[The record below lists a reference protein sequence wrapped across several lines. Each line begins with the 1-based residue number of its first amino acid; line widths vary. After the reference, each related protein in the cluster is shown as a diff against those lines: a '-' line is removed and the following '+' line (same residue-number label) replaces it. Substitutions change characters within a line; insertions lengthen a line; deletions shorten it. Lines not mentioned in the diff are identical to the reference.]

1 MNGSWNMERGR
12 ETFLSL
18 QSIFCFFCSNDPK
31 DQNFKKKMK
40 KAPGDIIILHM
51 CTKNYDHMMYHS

>member
-1 MNGSWNMERGR
+1 MVPEIWSATEKLFCHCGP
-12 ETFLSL
+12 
-18 QSIFCFFCSNDPK
+18 IFAFFVPTTQK
-31 DQNFKKKMK
+31 IKIIKKMK